1 MATTTA
7 NLFLALSLIVE
18 REKQELEQQ
27 FREETI
33 I

>member
-18 REKQELEQQ
+18 REQQELEQQ

-33 I
+33 M